1 MEHVTETERPTQGYR
16 WAISA
21 DPDLLV
27 VQLPA
32 IAAVGG
38 GQAHDAMKA
47 LFRRR
52 GFEVVSRLDE
62 LVPPVANGVAF
73 ARVDDDSAELVVH
86 VGDTVGASRIPIPHH
101 DPTWAGRVFGAG
113 EIAVLVTDAAVA
125 ADGSMTD
132 DRLRRDVA
140 AGGVLAARVPAG
152 ELRADREP

>member
-21 DPDLLV
+21 DPDVLV

-32 IAAVGG
+32 IAAGG
-38 GQAHDAMKA
+38 GEQAHDAMKA

-52 GFEVVSRLDE
+52 GFEHVSRLDE
-62 LVPPVANGVAF
+62 LVPPVANRVAL
-73 ARVDDDSAELVVH
+73 ARVDDGNAELVVH

-101 DPTWAGRVFGAG
+101 DPAWAGRVFGSG
-113 EIAVLVTDAAVA
+113 EIAVLVTDAAVT
-125 ADGSMTD
+125 ADGSTTD
-132 DRLRRDVA
+132 DRLSRDVA

-152 ELRADREP
+152 DLRADRAP

>member
-1 MEHVTETERPTQGYR
+1 MTETGRPTEGYR
-16 WAISA
+16 WAISS

-32 IAAVGG
+32 VAAVGG

-52 GFEVVSRLDE
+52 GFEEVSRLDE
-62 LVPPVANGVAF
+62 LVPPVANGVAL
-73 ARVDDDSAELVVH
+73 ARVDDDNAELVVH

-101 DPTWAGRVFGAG
+101 DPTWAGRVFRVG

-125 ADGSMTD
+125 ADGSMTE
-132 DRLRRDVA
+132 DRLHRDVA
-140 AGGVLAARVPAG
+140 GGGVLAARVPAG
-152 ELRADREP
+152 ELRADRAAP

>member
-1 MEHVTETERPTQGYR
+1 MTETETPTQGYG

-38 GQAHDAMKA
+38 GQAHDAMKT

-52 GFEVVSRLDE
+52 GFEGVSRLDE
-62 LVPPVANGVAF
+62 LVPPVANRVAL
-73 ARVDDDSAELVVH
+73 ARVDDDNAELVVH

-101 DPTWAGRVFGAG
+101 DPTWADRIFGAG

-140 AGGVLAARVPAG
+140 AGGVLAARAPAG
-152 ELRADREP
+152 ELRADRAP

>member
-1 MEHVTETERPTQGYR
+1 MEDVSRTEGPTQGYK
-16 WAISA
+16 WAIGA

-32 IAAVGG
+32 IAVEGG
-38 GQAHDAMKA
+38 AQAHDAMKA

-52 GFEVVSRLDE
+52 GFGGVSRLDE
-62 LVPPVANGVAF
+62 LEAPVANGVAL
-73 ARVDDDSAELVVH
+73 ARVDDDNAELVVH
-86 VGDTVGASRIPIPHH
+86 VGDAVGASRIPIPHH

-113 EIAVLVTDAAVA
+113 EVAVLITDAAVA

-132 DRLRRDVA
+132 EQLHRDVA

-152 ELRADREP
+152 ELR

>member
-1 MEHVTETERPTQGYR
+1 MTETERPTQGYR

-47 LFRRR
+47 LFRHR
-52 GFEVVSRLDE
+52 GFEHVSRLDE
-62 LVPPVANGVAF
+62 LVPPVANRVAL
-73 ARVDDDSAELVVH
+73 ARLDDDNAELVVH
-86 VGDTVGASRIPIPHH
+86 VGDRVGASRIPIPHH
-101 DPTWAGRVFGAG
+101 DPTWARRVFRAG
-113 EIAVLVTDAAVA
+113 EIAVLVTDATVA
-125 ADGSMTD
+125 ADGSMTE

-152 ELRADREP
+152 ELRADRAP

>member
-1 MEHVTETERPTQGYR
+1 VTETERPTQGYR

-38 GQAHDAMKA
+38 GQTHDAMKA

-52 GFEVVSRLDE
+52 GFEDVSRLDE
-62 LVPPVANGVAF
+62 LVPPVARRVAL
-73 ARVDDDSAELVVH
+73 ARVDDDNAELVVH

-101 DPTWAGRVFGAG
+101 NPAWAGRVFGVG

-132 DRLRRDVA
+132 DLLSRDVA

-152 ELRADREP
+152 ELKADRAP